1 MRPLRLL
8 LDGFGSY
15 REAAEADFTG
25 VGFLPLV
32 GPTGSGKS
40 TRIDGLCFALYGTVP
55 RWGKD
60 NAIADA
66 LAPAANAC
74 RVCLVFEAA
83 GKRYAAV
90 RALTRD
96 KKGLVH
102 TKEARLE
109 LLHPT
114 VPPGAPIA
122 DLLAASLEQIAE
134 GPEL

>member
-1 MRPLRLL
+1 MHPLRLL

-15 REAAEADFTG
+15 RQPAEADFSD
-25 VGFLPLV
+25 VEFFALI

-40 TRIDGLCFALYGTVP
+40 TLIRAVLRALWHPSRGG
-55 RWGKD
+55 GKE

-90 RALTRD
+90 RCTDSRQEGASAHEGGSAG
-96 KKGLVH
+96 GL
-102 TKEARLE
+102 A
-109 LLHPT
+109 
-114 VPPGAPIA
+114 
-122 DLLAASLEQIAE
+122 
-134 GPEL
+134 